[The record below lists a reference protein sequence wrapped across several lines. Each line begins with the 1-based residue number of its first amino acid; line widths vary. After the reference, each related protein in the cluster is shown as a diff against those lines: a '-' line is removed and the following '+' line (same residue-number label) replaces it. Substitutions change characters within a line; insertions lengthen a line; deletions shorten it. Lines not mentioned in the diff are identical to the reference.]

1 MNLIQEQ
8 FEAWATR
15 HRLPLHKDGVV
26 VTYAARATDDAWQAW
41 IASREAIE
49 VKLPDDGI
57 EDCEA
62 QWGERC
68 RNTFDCGYNFAS
80 VQHEKAIVAA
90 GIKVEG

>member
-1 MNLIQEQ
+1 MREQ
-8 FEAWATR
+8 FEAWLRTR
-15 HRLPLHKDGVV
+15 PEVLNIGFVQETGRYLLREDQE
-26 VTYAARATDDAWQAW
+26 RWEAWQ
-41 IASREAIE
+41 ASREAIE

-80 VQHEKAIVAA
+80 VQHEKAMQAA

>member
-1 MNLIQEQ
+1 MTDKMQAE
-8 FEAWATR
+8 FER
-15 HRLPLHKDGVV
+15 VV
-26 VTYAARATDDAWQAW
+26 GESWEDSPIHLRSLWEESW
-41 IASREAIE
+41 KSSREYIE

-80 VQHEKAIVAA
+80 VQHEKAMQAA
-90 GIKVEG
+90 GLKVEG